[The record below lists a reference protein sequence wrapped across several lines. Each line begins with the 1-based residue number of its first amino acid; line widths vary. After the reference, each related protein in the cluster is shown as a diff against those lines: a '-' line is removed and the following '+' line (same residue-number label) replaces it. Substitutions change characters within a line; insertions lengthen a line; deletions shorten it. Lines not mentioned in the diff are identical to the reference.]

1 MLVAEKINHYVR
13 SCYPAAICD
22 KCISDAM
29 GLTKLA
35 YSAQITAA
43 LGTTPSF
50 TRKKGICS
58 LCKNERTVIS
68 AKES

>member
-13 SCYPAAICD
+13 SCYPAAVCD

-35 YSAQITAA
+35 HATQITAA
-43 LGTTPSF
+43 LATTPSF
-50 TRKKGICS
+50 KREKGICS
-58 LCKNERTVIS
+58 ICKNEKTVIC
-68 AKES
+68 AKET